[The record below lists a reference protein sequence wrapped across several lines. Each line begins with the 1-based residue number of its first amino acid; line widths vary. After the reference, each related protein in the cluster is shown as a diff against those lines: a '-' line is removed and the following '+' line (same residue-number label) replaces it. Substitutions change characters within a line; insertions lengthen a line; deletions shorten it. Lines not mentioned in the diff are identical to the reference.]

1 MRRCVPTFYLCLSA
15 ISAAALCAA
24 PAANGAKSNADWPCQ
39 QILVGHISPAAV
51 WTGPS
56 IEGVAWSE
64 DADIVDLAGKIAAR
78 RVPIDQAK
86 AEIDAFAKAA
96 GADKRSKLTKLFA
109 ALFDRLDRERSQV
122 IEGLERF
129 GHVQKAMADKIR
141 AENES
146 LHAEQQNVP
155 GQTSAQPAQPGV
167 GSNNEAAAAHPP
179 NGQANETALDKLQWD
194 LRLFQERRR
203 TLNYVCEVPALIE
216 QRLFALA
223 REIQDQLD

>member
-1 MRRCVPTFYLCLSA
+1 MRRCVPAFYLYLSV

-24 PAANGAKSNADWPCQ
+24 PAANAAKSNGDWPCQ

-56 IEGVAWSE
+56 IEGVVWSE
-64 DADIVDLAGKIAAR
+64 DLDIVDLAGKIAAR

-86 AEIDAFAKAA
+86 AEIDVFAKAA

-109 ALFDRLDRERSQV
+109 ALFEQLDRERSQV
-122 IEGLERF
+122 IEGLGRF

-155 GQTSAQPAQPGV
+155 GQTSAQPGV
-167 GSNNEAAAAHPP
+167 GSNDEAAAARPP